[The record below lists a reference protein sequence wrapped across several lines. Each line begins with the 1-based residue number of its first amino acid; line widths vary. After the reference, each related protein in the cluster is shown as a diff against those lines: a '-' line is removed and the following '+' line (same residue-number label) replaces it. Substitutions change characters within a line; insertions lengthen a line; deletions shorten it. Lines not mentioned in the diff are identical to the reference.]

1 MDIIRDN
8 RPFGSIE
15 ELKSQIEKDVNH
27 VRALWK
33 SVLETKEHKR

>member
-8 RPFGSIE
+8 RPFASVE

-27 VRALWK
+27 VRAHWK
-33 SVLETKEHKR
+33 AVLVK